1 MLFDIATL
9 KDEAAAGAIAQAI
22 LARDPAA
29 QITVQLANRRVKVQ
43 GGELSEDDVL
53 QAISAAGHIAVEA
66 PPHSGE
72 GSTCCGGCGG

>member
-9 KDEAAAGAIAQAI
+9 KDDSAAGAVTQAI
-22 LARDPAA
+22 LARDPTA
-29 QITVQLANRRVKVQ
+29 QITVQLANRRVRVDGLITEQQVLDALQ
-43 GGELSEDDVL
+43 G
-53 QAISAAGHIAVEA
+53 AGHFASKA

>member
-9 KDEAAAGAIAQAI
+9 KDDAAAGAVTQAI
-22 LARDPAA
+22 LAAHPAA
-29 QITVQLANRRVKVQ
+29 QVTVQLGNRRVRVDGPVTEQ
-43 GGELSEDDVL
+43 QVL
-53 QAISAAGHIAVEA
+53 DSLQRAGHFATQA

>member
-9 KDEAAAGAIAQAI
+9 NDDASAGAVTQAI
-22 LARDPAA
+22 LARDPTAA
-29 QITVQLANRRVKVQ
+29 VTVQLANRRVRVEGLLTEQQALDALQ
-43 GGELSEDDVL
+43 G
-53 QAISAAGHIAVEA
+53 AGHFATKA